1 MINNH
6 NHFSRKKEAYKRIAS
21 IETLFN
27 ETQGVSFS
35 SCRYSEVKKVTV
47 RNLGRVYLAP
57 KEETVILPD
66 EAKANVKRL
75 GLTSVAILKACNDF
89 EMEHAKEP
97 VAVLAE
103 SNIVPLGRYK
113 AAQMRTVKVMRNVTA
128 RNK

>member
-47 RNLGRVYLAP
+47 RNLGGVYLAP

-75 GLTSVAILKACNDF
+75 GLTSVAIL
-89 EMEHAKEP
+89 M
-97 VAVLAE
+97 L
-103 SNIVPLGRYK
+103 
-113 AAQMRTVKVMRNVTA
+113 VTTLKK
-128 RNK
+128 NMQKSL